1 MSVKCLIIA
10 AGSGSRLRRMG
21 GCKPLIP
28 LLGAPLIERVICS
41 ALQGGAD
48 DFSVTTGY
56 QGDKVHAFLD
66 LLANRLGIPITPIV
80 NEDWE
85 KENGLSVL
93 KGQIYLNEPFLLLM
107 GDDLFAPFIERELIA
122 FPLAEGEIALTVD
135 GDTLDGCDG
144 EIARLKHM
152 QPS

>member
-28 LLGAPLIERVICS
+28 LLGAPL
-41 ALQGGAD
+41 
-48 DFSVTTGY
+48 
-56 QGDKVHAFLD
+56 
-66 LLANRLGIPITPIV
+66 
-80 NEDWE
+80 
-85 KENGLSVL
+85 
-93 KGQIYLNEPFLLLM
+93 
-107 GDDLFAPFIERELIA
+107 IERELIA